1 MTAGAPRLAGITIAM
16 ELRIVGGGGGGE
28 ETSSCLGCGR
38 NEGSLAEARL
48 YLPTLGF
55 GPDREPLSEK

>member
-1 MTAGAPRLAGITIAM
+1 M
-16 ELRIVGGGGGGE
+16 GGGGGGE